1 MLTRAPQYF
10 REFVIIG
17 TCEDNSFDLA
27 LLESLGVLWVV
38 KANHLNAQRLSVKEP
53 HSTSNRTHAPGVR
66 LRWRKVRTVWK
77 N

>member
-1 MLTRAPQYF
+1 MLGEHRCPFKKRDANRLDVRFGSNFQDDLVLMLTCAPQYF

-38 KANHLNAQRLSVKEP
+38 KANHLNA
-53 HSTSNRTHAPGVR
+53 
-66 LRWRKVRTVWK
+66 
-77 N
+77 